1 MTTNLPNML
10 TSQHGF
16 GRLKVEAGD
25 TRRIGDTMALATIR
39 RDEVGAIGRYSGVGV
54 NGPYEFEFYLT
65 PCCGADATGVCI
77 TASNPAGVACRA
89 CYQPIDPALAGRP
102 APAHRRGELE

>member
-1 MTTNLPNML
+1 
-10 TSQHGF
+10 
-16 GRLKVEAGD
+16 
-25 TRRIGDTMALATIR
+25 MALATIR
-39 RDEVGAIGRYSGVGV
+39 RDAVGAIGRYSGVGV

-65 PCCGADATGVCI
+65 PCCGADATGVSI

-102 APAHRRGELE
+102 APAHRKGELE